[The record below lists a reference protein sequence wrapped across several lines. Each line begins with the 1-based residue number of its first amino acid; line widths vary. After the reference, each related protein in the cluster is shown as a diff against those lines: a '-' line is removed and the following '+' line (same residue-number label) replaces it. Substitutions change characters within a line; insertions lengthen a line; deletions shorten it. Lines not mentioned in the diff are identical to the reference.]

1 MHACLPASLPLRYL
15 AQPAPCC
22 PQPNVTALDGAADFR
37 VGSGQMLASSIDR
50 LASLLQPL
58 GVDPTYLQAVSAK
71 LMGGIGEQL
80 LAAPT

>member
-1 MHACLPASLPLRYL
+1 
-15 AQPAPCC
+15 
-22 PQPNVTALDGAADFR
+22 
-37 VGSGQMLASSIDR
+37 MLASSIDR